1 MVKFVDWAAARG
13 GDAMNEGAYKK
24 ESEMTEE
31 EKEQLKPFWTRT
43 YMTGK

>member
-1 MVKFVDWAAARG
+1 
-13 GDAMNEGAYKK
+13 MNEGAYKK

-43 YMTGK
+43 YMTGKQEFKFKPEFID